1 MATKR
6 FASST
11 HAFEDGSTSCQQEQ
25 TIVVDIRCTY
35 DADSSSVEAERY
47 AFSYTVTITNHS
59 KLSTTL
65 VGRHWTITDAQNRVR
80 EVHGAGVV
88 GEQPSLRP
96 GESFQYTSGVILETP
111 VGSMNGYFHM
121 LSESGTPFEAEIP
134 AFSLAKPDMVH

>member
-6 FASST
+6 FTSST
-11 HAFEDGSTSCQQEQ
+11 HAFSPAVDNTQEQ
-25 TIVVDIRCTY
+25 TIHIDVRCEFD
-35 DADSSSVEAERY
+35 DASSSSEANRY
-47 AFSYTVTITNHS
+47 AFSYTITITNRS
-59 KLSTTL
+59 DMATTL
-65 VGRHWTITDAQNRVR
+65 IGRHWTITDADNRVR

-88 GEQPSLRP
+88 GEQPCLRP

-121 LSESGTPFEAEIP
+121 TTENGTSFEAEIP